1 AGGAPTIASPVDLLL
16 TAMTTA
22 ALGWLAID
30 LIERRRVARPHPP
43 VLRPSGRAAVLFTIA
58 FVAAGGIGASLIWVY
73 ERILQRVVSHTDV
86 DLLHFSLHPL
96 SGTRFGLACAVVL

>member
-1 AGGAPTIASPVDLLL
+1 LLVARAILWYATGLLGGTRSIASPLDLLL
-16 TAMTTA
+16 TALTTA

-43 VLRPSGRAAVLFTIA
+43 VLRASGRAAALLTTA
-58 FVAAGGIGASLIWVY
+58 FAVAGALGALLIWVY

-86 DLLHFSLHPL
+86 DLLHFS
-96 SGTRFGLACAVVL
+96 